1 MKRFPFFVLLLGL
14 VLLSGTRHLRADDD
28 FGFGSDTVSG
38 DGEDFGF
45 GGGTSSA
52 SSSSFTPGFPGVKI
66 NGEISAELLGFTD
79 DFETADKIKR
89 GRLGDVFTGVLNFS
103 ASGSAAD
110 AVINLNLAPV
120 FDGSAS
126 PLSIDEAYVR
136 AYFGP
141 VNIEG
146 GIRKLTWGRADSFGP
161 LDAVNPLDYTD
172 LTKISDPIKV
182 KIGRPLVHIS
192 WGIGNFSKLEG
203 VFIPGFRGHRF
214 AMGDRWAPSQIKEIT
229 GMVPSLTAKLK
240 ATVTQDPSIT
250 PSQLA
255 GISDSLDNWQKNFN
269 ISNYYQ
275 QYKEGLEYAQTGLRF
290 TTTMGSSDLGL
301 QYYYGR
307 LPRPALSIRLDKYLE
322 SFDPENIVSMDY
334 NSYHQ
339 IGVDYAQV
347 IADFNIRAEA
357 AANITEDIKGDQGDV
372 YNPSVAWSL
381 GFDRDVIGGIK
392 VNLQAAGSIRLFH
405 DKIGKDSLV
414 IDTEDG
420 KDLTSTRLTL
430 IISKKFF
437 RDRLE
442 CKALGLWDIEEE
454 GFLIMPAV
462 IWSRNDVSVELSGG
476 IFGSEKDSELGQY
489 RNNHFVKAVLTYR
502 F

>member
-1 MKRFPFFVLLLGL
+1 
-14 VLLSGTRHLRADDD
+14 
-28 FGFGSDTVSG
+28 
-38 DGEDFGF
+38 
-45 GGGTSSA
+45 
-52 SSSSFTPGFPGVKI
+52 SFTPGFSGVKI
-66 NGEISAELLGFTD
+66 SGEISAELLGFND
-79 DFETADKIKR
+79 DFETADKIKQ

-103 ASGSAAD
+103 TSGSVAD

-126 PLSIDEAYVR
+126 LFSIDEAYVR

-161 LDAVNPLDYTD
+161 LDVVNPLDYTD
-172 LTKISDPIKV
+172 LTKISDPINV
-182 KIGRPLVHIS
+182 KIGRPLVHVS

-203 VFIPGFRGHRF
+203 VFVPGFRGHRF

-229 GMVPSLTAKLK
+229 GMVPSLTAGLK
-240 ATVTQDPSIT
+240 AALSQDPLIS
-250 PSQLA
+250 PVQLA
-255 GISDSLDNWQKNFN
+255 GISDRLENWQNNFN

-275 QYKEGLEYAQTGLRF
+275 QYKEGLEYAQAGLRF
-290 TTTMGSSDLGL
+290 TTTIGSSDLGF

-307 LPRPALSIRLDKYLE
+307 LPRPALSIRLDKYFE
-322 SFDPENIVSMDY
+322 SFDPENILSIDY
-334 NSYHQ
+334 NSYHH
-339 IGVDYAQV
+339 IGVDYARV

-357 AANITEDIKGDQGDV
+357 ATNITEDIGGNRGDV
-372 YNPSVAWSL
+372 YNPSAAWSL
-381 GFDRDVIGGIK
+381 GFDRDVIGGIN
-392 VNLQAAGSIRLFH
+392 VNLQIVESIRLFH

-414 IDTEDG
+414 TDTEDG

-442 CKALGLWDIEEE
+442 CKTLGLWDIEEE
-454 GFLIMPAV
+454 SFLIMPSV
-462 IWSRNDVSVELSGG
+462 IWSKNDISAELSGG
-476 IFGSEKDSELGQY
+476 IFGGEKDSELGQY

>member
-1 MKRFPFFVLLLGL
+1 MKRSPFFVLLLGL
-14 VLLSGTRHLRADDD
+14 IFLSETGHLRADDD

-45 GGGTSSA
+45 SGGTSSA
-52 SSSSFTPGFPGVKI
+52 SSSSFTPGFSGVKI

-79 DFETADKIKR
+79 DFETADKIKQ

-103 ASGSAAD
+103 TSGSAAD

-126 PLSIDEAYVR
+126 LLSIDEAYVR

-161 LDAVNPLDYTD
+161 LDVVNPLDYTD
-172 LTKISDPIKV
+172 LTKISDPINV
-182 KIGRPLVHIS
+182 KIGRPLAHVS

-203 VFIPGFRGHRF
+203 VFVPSFRGHRV
-214 AMGDRWAPSQIKEIT
+214 AMSDRWVPSQIKEIT
-229 GMVPSLTAKLK
+229 SMVPSLTAGLK
-240 ATVTQDPSIT
+240 ADLRQNPSIT
-250 PSQLA
+250 QLDDIL
-255 GISDSLDNWQKNFN
+255 GSLDNWQNNFN
-269 ISNYYQ
+269 ILNYYQ
-275 QYKEGLEYAQTGLRF
+275 QYKEGLEYAQAGLRF
-290 TTTMGSSDLGL
+290 TTTIGSSDLGL

-307 LPRPALSIRLDKYLE
+307 IPRPALSIRLDKYLE
-322 SFDPENIVSMDY
+322 SFDPENILSMDY

-339 IGVDYAQV
+339 IGVDYARV
-347 IADFNIRAEA
+347 IAGFNIRAEA
-357 AANITEDIKGDQGDV
+357 AANITEDIEGDRGDV
-372 YNPSVAWSL
+372 YNPSAAWSL
-381 GFDRDVIGGIK
+381 GFDRDVIGGIN
-392 VNLQAAGSIRLFH
+392 VNLQAAESIRLFH

-420 KDLTSTRLTL
+420 KNLTSTRLTL

-442 CKALGLWDIEEE
+442 CKTLGLWDIEEE
-454 GFLIMPAV
+454 GFLIMPSV
-462 IWSRNDVSVELSGG
+462 IWSKNDVSVELSGG
-476 IFGSEKDSELGQY
+476 IFGGEKDSELGQY
-489 RNNHFVKAVLTYR
+489 RNNCFVKAVLAYR

>member
-1 MKRFPFFVLLLGL
+1 MKYFPLFVLVLSL
-14 VLLSGTRHLRADDD
+14 VLLPGAEYLRADDD
-28 FGFGSDTVSG
+28 FGFGGDTISG
-38 DGEDFGF
+38 DGEGFGF
-45 GGGTSSA
+45 GDGAPST
-52 SSSSFTPGFPGVKI
+52 SSSSFTPGFSGVKI
-66 NGEISAELLGFTD
+66 NGEVSAELLGFTG
-79 DFETADKIKR
+79 DFETADKIKQ
-89 GRLGDVFTGVLNFS
+89 GRLGDVFTGALNFS

-110 AVINLNLAPV
+110 AVINLNLTPV

-146 GIRKLTWGRADSFGP
+146 GIKKLTWGRADSFGP
-161 LDAVNPLDYTD
+161 LDVVNPLDYTD
-172 LTKISDPIKV
+172 LTKISDPISV
-182 KIGRPLVHIS
+182 KIGRPLVHVS

-203 VFIPGFRGHRF
+203 VFVPGFQGHRF
-214 AMGDRWAPSQIKEIT
+214 AMDDRWAPSQIQEIT
-229 GMVPSLTAKLK
+229 GMVPSLTAELK
-240 ATVTQDPSIT
+240 AALNQNPSIT
-250 PSQLA
+250 PPQLA
-255 GISDSLDNWQKNFN
+255 DILDDLDKWQKNFD

-275 QYKEGLEYAQTGLRF
+275 EYKRSLEYVQAGFRF
-290 TTTMGSSDLGL
+290 TTTIGSSDLGL

-307 LPRPALSIRLDKYLE
+307 LPRPALSIRLDKYLA
-322 SFDPENIVSMDY
+322 SFDPENILSADY

-339 IGVDYAQV
+339 IGVDYARV

-357 AANITEDIKGDQGDV
+357 AANITGDLEGDRGDV
-372 YNPSVAWSL
+372 YNPSAAWSL
-381 GFDRDVIGGIK
+381 GFDRDVIGRINM
-392 VNLQAAGSIRLFH
+392 NLQAAGSIRLFH
-405 DKIGKDSLV
+405 DKIGKDPLV

-437 RDRLE
+437 RDKLE
-442 CKALGLWDIEEE
+442 CKTLGLWDIEEE
-454 GFLIMPAV
+454 GFLIMPSV

-476 IFGSEKDSELGQY
+476 IFGGEKDSELGQY
-489 RNNHFVKAVLTYR
+489 RNNHFVKAVLTYL